1 MDKYLIKGGKK
12 LYGDYFT
19 QGAKNAVLPLFAASI
34 LTKEKIV
41 IDNCPELLDV
51 HNMANILQSLGAK
64 VARDGNLVEI
74 DPAGADKAEIP
85 CALAKELRSS
95 IFLLGSILGRH
106 KRARIAYPG
115 GCDIG
120 LRPIDI
126 HLKGL
131 EMLNVDI
138 KEQNAYICCD
148 ASKMRGANVVLDYPS
163 VGATE
168 NIMMAAVTAQGT
180 TTINNAAREPEIF
193 ELQQFLNAMGA
204 KIKGAGSSLITI
216 QGVERLYGTK
226 YKTMPDRIV
235 AGTML
240 IATAM
245 CGGCVTVT
253 NCNSKHLQAL
263 ISKLQQSSCKLSIFN
278 DKIELTSKGK
288 LFSVESIV
296 TQPYPGFPTDLQAP
310 IMAMQAISC
319 GTSIITENIFETR
332 FRHVP
337 ELIKMGAKIKVYGRS
352 AFVKGSP
359 KFVGAN
365 IVAEDLRGGACL
377 VLAGLRAEGTTI
389 ISNIS
394 HIDRGYEDWERQLT
408 ALGADIT
415 REKQ

>member
-1 MDKYLIKGGKK
+1 MDKYLIRGGKR
-12 LYGDYFT
+12 LYGDFFV

-34 LTKEKIV
+34 LTKDKVV
-41 IDNCPELLDV
+41 ISNCPALLDV
-51 HNMANILQSLGAK
+51 ANMANILESLGAT
-64 VARDGNLVEI
+64 VVREGNLVEI
-74 DPAGADKAEIP
+74 NPKDADKIEIP
-85 CALAKELRSS
+85 CSLAKELRSS
-95 IFLLGSILGRH
+95 IFLLGSILGRR
-106 KRARIAYPG
+106 KCAKIAYPG

-131 EMLNVDI
+131 ETLNVDI
-138 KEQNAYICCD
+138 KDQNGYIYCD
-148 ASKMRGANVVLDYPS
+148 ATKIRGGNVVLDYPS

-168 NIMMAAVTAQGT
+168 NVMMAAVTAQGV

-216 QGVERLYGTK
+216 QGVESLHGAE

-240 IATAM
+240 ICAAM
-245 CGGCVTVT
+245 CGGSVTVC

-263 ISKLQQSSCKLSIFN
+263 ASKLQQSSCKLSIFN
-278 DKIELTSKGK
+278 DKIELASKGK
-288 LFSVESIV
+288 LFAIESIE

-332 FRHVP
+332 FKHVP
-337 ELIKMGAKIKVYGRS
+337 ELIKMGAKIKVSGRS
-352 AFVKGSP
+352 AFVRGVP
-359 KFVGAN
+359 RLVGTGL
-365 IVAEDLRGGACL
+365 VAEDLRGGACL
-377 VLAGLRAEGTTI
+377 VLAGLKAEGTTT
-389 ISNIS
+389 ISNIN
-394 HIDRGYEDWERQLT
+394 HIDRGYEDWEQQLT
-408 ALGADIT
+408 ALGADIS